1 MEIWLLIIT
10 AVKVA
15 ILLPNYFIRE
25 INFLFLVFM
34 INSATT
40 FWLSHLLHIRGCI
53 ILEKPKSYV
62 RFYRSLLTARIVLL
76 LALYFLAPTTQ
87 YFFSDFTDNF
97 NSEYF
102 LRCDIERHEYPYEFL
117 LIFFLDALS
126 ASIDLTIF
134 LCSPKMHNKR
144 KRLREARTA
153 DIEATCEKKN

>member
-10 AVKVA
+10 AIKVA

-53 ILEKPKSYV
+53 IHEKPKSSV
-62 RFYRSLLTARIVLL
+62 RFFQCLLTARIVLL
-76 LALYFLAPTTQ
+76 LALYFSAPVVQ
-87 YFFSDFTDNF
+87 YFFSEYTHDSD
-97 NSEYF
+97 EYF
-102 LRCDIERHEYPYEFL
+102 LRCDIDKHEYPYEFL
-117 LIFFLDALS
+117 MIFFLDALS
-126 ASIDLTIF
+126 ASIDLAIF
-134 LCSPKMHNKR
+134 LVSPKMHNKQ